1 MSEPKLIIK
10 EESSAKKTRSPPK
23 KPKVE
28 QSVPRKKK
36 LKTDADKAA
45 EREQHLRFGKAEIT
59 PDEASRMTKQQKRA
73 MYAAAAARSAV
84 HREVDQ
90 YEDENVGVQ
99 ALSEGEKAAE
109 TTHDIAKSRYARKL
123 KKKAKMQGKKGAR
136 IAKSSVQKPPAEQDA
151 GASGT
156 GEGSSNW
163 LSRWKQRQEIRK
175 SHYAAA
181 HSGTAAQTAGGKA
194 VSNGTTAA
202 KSGME
207 QVIDKGKSVV
217 STAVN
222 GIANFAKSNA
232 HVLLIVGVFLLL
244 LLLVMSAF
252 SSCSILFSG
261 TTQVSG
267 QTIYTAEDR
276 DIRGAE
282 TDYKKLEKELDK
294 KIKRTPTDHP
304 GYNEYQYHLDPIEH
318 DPWQLTS
325 FLTTLYDDYTRS
337 EVQGKLKETFKK
349 QYKLTTWVEVQ
360 IRYKT
365 VWVISPAGIP
375 VPTQVPYEY
384 RIFHTQLVNKGLE
397 VVIREELNN
406 DQWKRYEIFQDTL
419 GGRPYLFNG
428 GLPPGGSDGSGTPGI
443 DYQVPAEA
451 LTDEE
456 FAAIYKEA
464 QKYVGTP
471 YVWGGSTPETGF
483 DCSGY
488 VCWVYNQNGYNV
500 GRTTANGLW
509 NKSQHISEAEAK
521 PGDLVFFEGTYDTP
535 GKSHVGIYLGNGMMV
550 SAGDPIK
557 YANIHSSYW
566 QKYLSG
572 FGRLSKW
579 LEEEMSEKL
588 DKLRASLEKERER
601 RIKINTRIESLERRI
616 QEAEA
621 AEVNEMVRTA
631 KVTPEQLAALLR
643 QSATSTPTPAALSA
657 VGATFN
663 KEESDNE
670 DDK

>member
-1 MSEPKLIIK
+1 MSEPKLNIK
-10 EESSAKKTRSPPK
+10 EETSAKKTRSPPK
-23 KPKVE
+23 KTKVE
-28 QSVPRKKK
+28 QSVPQKKK

-45 EREQHLRFGKAEIT
+45 EKAQHLRFGKAELT
-59 PDEASRMTKQQKRA
+59 PDELSRLSKAQKRE
-73 MYAAAAARSAV
+73 MYAAHAARSAV
-84 HREVDQ
+84 HREVEQ
-90 YEDENVGVQ
+90 YEDDNVGTQ
-99 ALSEGEKAAE
+99 ALSEGEKAAGNVR
-109 TTHDIAKSRYARKL
+109 DISKSRYARKL

-136 IAKSSVQKPPAEQDA
+136 TAKSSAFGSDKAQSAEA
-151 GASGT
+151 TSS
-156 GEGSSNW
+156 EGNSNW
-163 LSRWKQRQEIRK
+163 FSRWWQKQDIQK
-175 SHYAAA
+175 SYRAATR
-181 HSGTAAQTAGGKA
+181 SGGTAAQTAGGKA
-194 VSNGTTAA
+194 ASNGTTAA

-207 QVIDKGKSVV
+207 QVIDKGRSVV

-337 EVQGKLKETFKK
+337 EVQAKLQEIFKK

-384 RIFHTQLVNKGLE
+384 RIFHTKLENKGLE
-397 VVIREELNN
+397 TVIREELDE
-406 DQWKRYEIFQDTL
+406 DQWKRYKIFQETL

-428 GLPPGGSDGSGTPGI
+428 GLPFGGSDGSSESGI
-443 DYQVPAEA
+443 DYTVPAEA
-451 LTDEE
+451 LTDSE
-456 FAAIYKEA
+456 FAAIYEEA
-464 QKYVGTP
+464 KKYVGTP

-488 VCWVYNQNGYNV
+488 VCWVYNQNGYDV

-509 NKSQHISEAEAK
+509 QKSQHISEAEAK
-521 PGDLVFFEGTYDTP
+521 PGDLVFFKGTYDTP
-535 GKSHVGIYLGNGMMV
+535 GMSHTGIYLGNGMMV

-566 QKYLSG
+566 EQYLAG
-572 FGRLSKW
+572 FGRLSK
-579 LEEEMSEKL
+579 
-588 DKLRASLEKERER
+588 
-601 RIKINTRIESLERRI
+601 
-616 QEAEA
+616 
-621 AEVNEMVRTA
+621 
-631 KVTPEQLAALLR
+631 
-643 QSATSTPTPAALSA
+643 
-657 VGATFN
+657 
-663 KEESDNE
+663 
-670 DDK
+670 

>member
-36 LKTDADKAA
+36 LKTDADKVA
-45 EREQHLRFGKAEIT
+45 ERAQHLRFGKAEIT

-84 HREVDQ
+84 HREVVQ
-90 YEDENVGVQ
+90 YEDDNVGTQ

-109 TTHDIAKSRYARKL
+109 TTHDISKSRYARKL

-136 IAKSSVQKPPAEQDA
+136 TAKSSVQKPPSAQDA

-175 SHYAAA
+175 SHYATA

-304 GYNEYQYHLDPIEH
+304 GYDEYRYHLDAIEH

-325 FLTTLYDDYTRS
+325 FLTTLYDDYTHS
-337 EVQGKLKETFKK
+337 EVQAKLKETFAK

-360 IRYKT
+360 TRYRT
-365 VWVISPAGIP
+365 VVMIDIFTGIP
-375 VPTQVPYEY
+375 YTVQVPYEY
-384 RIFHTQLVNKGLE
+384 RIFHTKLVNKGLE
-397 VVIREELNN
+397 VVIREELDN

-419 GGRPYLFNG
+419 GGRPYLFKG
-428 GLPPGGSDGSGTPGI
+428 GLPPGGSDGSGAPGI
-443 DYQVPAEA
+443 DYQVPVEA

-488 VCWVYNQNGYNV
+488 VCWVYNQNGYDV

-509 NKSQHISEAEAK
+509 QKSQHISEAEAK

-535 GKSHVGIYLGNGMMV
+535 GKVM
-550 SAGDPIK
+550 
-557 YANIHSSYW
+557 W
-566 QKYLSG
+566 
-572 FGRLSKW
+572 
-579 LEEEMSEKL
+579 
-588 DKLRASLEKERER
+588 ASCV
-601 RIKINTRIESLERRI
+601 
-616 QEAEA
+616 Q
-621 AEVNEMVRTA
+621 
-631 KVTPEQLAALLR
+631 
-643 QSATSTPTPAALSA
+643 
-657 VGATFN
+657 
-663 KEESDNE
+663 
-670 DDK
+670 

>member
-1 MSEPKLIIK
+1 MSEPKLNIK
-10 EESSAKKTRSPPK
+10 EESSTKKTRSPPK
-23 KPKVE
+23 KAKVE
-28 QSVPRKKK
+28 QTVPKKKK

-45 EREQHLRFGKAEIT
+45 EKAQHLRFGKAELT
-59 PDEASRMTKQQKRA
+59 PDELSRLSKAQKRE
-73 MYAAAAARSAV
+73 MYAAHAVRSAV
-84 HREVDQ
+84 HHEVDQ

-123 KKKAKMQGKKGAR
+123 KKKAKMQGKKGTKT
-136 IAKSSVQKPPAEQDA
+136 AKSSAREPTAAQDA

-156 GEGSSNW
+156 GEGGSNW
-163 LSRWKQRQEIRK
+163 LSRWRQKQDIQK
-175 SHYAAA
+175 SYRAVTR
-181 HSGTAAQTAGGKA
+181 SGGTAAQTAGGQKA
-194 VSNGTTAA
+194 ASGGVPAA

-384 RIFHTQLVNKGLE
+384 RIFHTKLVNKGLE
-397 VVIREELNN
+397 VVIRKELNN

-428 GLPPGGSDGSGTPGI
+428 GLPPGGSDGSGAPGI

-451 LTDEE
+451 LTDSE

-535 GKSHVGIYLGNGMMV
+535 GKSHVGIYLGNGKMV

-557 YANIHSSYW
+557 YADIHSSYW

-572 FGRLSKW
+572 FGRLSK
-579 LEEEMSEKL
+579 
-588 DKLRASLEKERER
+588 
-601 RIKINTRIESLERRI
+601 
-616 QEAEA
+616 
-621 AEVNEMVRTA
+621 
-631 KVTPEQLAALLR
+631 
-643 QSATSTPTPAALSA
+643 
-657 VGATFN
+657 
-663 KEESDNE
+663 
-670 DDK
+670 

>member
-1 MSEPKLIIK
+1 MKISKKATTIAIVNQKGGTGKTTTCENLGIGLAMEGKKVLLVDADPQGSLTISMGWQQPDELPTTLSTLMAKAMNDQSIPPGEGILHHAEGVDLIPANIELAGLEVSLVNTMNREK
-10 EESSAKKTRSPPK
+10 MLKQVLDGAKREYDFILLDCTPSLGMLTVNALAAADTTLIPVQAQYLSAKGL
-23 KPKVE
+23 E
-28 QSVPRKKK
+28 Q
-36 LKTDADKAA
+36 
-45 EREQHLRFGKAEIT
+45 
-59 PDEASRMTKQQKRA
+59 
-73 MYAAAAARSAV
+73 
-84 HREVDQ
+84 
-90 YEDENVGVQ
+90 
-99 ALSEGEKAAE
+99 
-109 TTHDIAKSRYARKL
+109 
-123 KKKAKMQGKKGAR
+123 
-136 IAKSSVQKPPAEQDA
+136 
-151 GASGT
+151 
-156 GEGSSNW
+156 
-163 LSRWKQRQEIRK
+163 
-175 SHYAAA
+175 
-181 HSGTAAQTAGGKA
+181 
-194 VSNGTTAA
+194 
-202 KSGME
+202 
-207 QVIDKGKSVV
+207 
-217 STAVN
+217 
-222 GIANFAKSNA
+222 
-232 HVLLIVGVFLLL
+232 LLL

-384 RIFHTQLVNKGLE
+384 RIFHTKLVNKGLE
-397 VVIREELNN
+397 VVIREELDN

-451 LTDEE
+451 LTDSE

-464 QKYVGTP
+464 QKHVGTP

-535 GKSHVGIYLGNGMMV
+535 GKSHVGIYLGNGKMV

-557 YANIHSSYW
+557 YADIHSSYW
-566 QKYLSG
+566 QKYLSS
-572 FGRLSKW
+572 FGRLSK
-579 LEEEMSEKL
+579 
-588 DKLRASLEKERER
+588 
-601 RIKINTRIESLERRI
+601 
-616 QEAEA
+616 
-621 AEVNEMVRTA
+621 
-631 KVTPEQLAALLR
+631 
-643 QSATSTPTPAALSA
+643 
-657 VGATFN
+657 
-663 KEESDNE
+663 
-670 DDK
+670 

>member
-1 MSEPKLIIK
+1 MSEPKLNIK
-10 EESSAKKTRSPPK
+10 EETSAKKTRSPPK
-23 KPKVE
+23 KTKVE
-28 QSVPRKKK
+28 QTVPKTKK
-36 LKTDADKAA
+36 LKTDADKATEKA
-45 EREQHLRFGKAEIT
+45 QHLRFGKAELT
-59 PDEASRMTKQQKRA
+59 PDELSRLSKAQKRE
-73 MYAAAAARSAV
+73 MYAAHATRSAA
-84 HREVDQ
+84 HREIDQ
-90 YEDENVGVQ
+90 YEDDNVGTQ
-99 ALSEGEKAAE
+99 ALNEGVKSEEAVSDFSKN
-109 TTHDIAKSRYARKL
+109 RYARKL
-123 KKKAKMQGKKGAR
+123 KKKAKLQAKKNTPT
-136 IAKSSVQKPPAEQDA
+136 AKSSAFGSDKAQSAEA
-151 GASGT
+151 TSS
-156 GEGSSNW
+156 EGNSNW
-163 LSRWKQRQEIRK
+163 FSRWWQKQDIQK
-175 SHYAAA
+175 SYRAATR
-181 HSGTAAQTAGGKA
+181 SGGAAAQTAGGQKA
-194 VSNGTTAA
+194 ASGGVPAA

-232 HVLLIVGVFLLL
+232 HVLVIVGVFLLL

-337 EVQGKLKETFKK
+337 EIQGKLKETFKK

-384 RIFHTQLVNKGLE
+384 RIFHTKLVNKGLE
-397 VVIREELNN
+397 VVIREELNA

-488 VCWVYNQNGYNV
+488 VCWVYNQNGYDV

-521 PGDLVFFEGTYDTP
+521 PGDLVFFKGTYDTP
-535 GKSHVGIYLGNGMMV
+535 GMSHTGIYLGNGMMV

-566 QKYLSG
+566 EKHLAG
-572 FGRLSKW
+572 FGRLSK
-579 LEEEMSEKL
+579 
-588 DKLRASLEKERER
+588 
-601 RIKINTRIESLERRI
+601 
-616 QEAEA
+616 
-621 AEVNEMVRTA
+621 
-631 KVTPEQLAALLR
+631 
-643 QSATSTPTPAALSA
+643 
-657 VGATFN
+657 
-663 KEESDNE
+663 
-670 DDK
+670 

>member
-1 MSEPKLIIK
+1 MSEKQPKLKFEEDK
-10 EESSAKKTRSPPK
+10 ERMATRSPPK
-23 KPKVE
+23 KSKVE
-28 QSVPRKKK
+28 QSKPKKQK
-36 LKTDADKAA
+36 LKQDADKAA
-45 EREQHLRFGKAEIT
+45 EKAQHLRFGKAEIT

-90 YEDENVGVQ
+90 YEDDNVGTQ
-99 ALSEGEKAAE
+99 ALSEGEKTAGNVR
-109 TTHDIAKSRYARKL
+109 DISKSIYARKL
-123 KKKAKMQGKKGAR
+123 KKKAKMQGKKGAKT
-136 IAKSSVQKPPAEQDA
+136 AKSSPQKPTAAQDA
-151 GASGT
+151 GASCT
-156 GEGSSNW
+156 GEGGSNW
-163 LSRWKQRQEIRK
+163 LSRWRQKQDIRQ
-175 SHYAAA
+175 SYYAAA
-181 HSGTAAQTAGGKA
+181 RSGTAAQTAGGKA
-194 VSNGTTAA
+194 ASNGASAA
-202 KSGME
+202 RSGME
-207 QVIDKGKSVV
+207 QAVEKGKTAV

-232 HVLLIVGVFLLL
+232 HVLVIVGVFLLL

-267 QTIYTAEDR
+267 QTMYSAEDR

-282 TDYKKLEKELDK
+282 QDYKKLEKELDK

-304 GYNEYQYHLDPIEH
+304 GYDEYQYHLDAIEH

-337 EVQGKLKETFKK
+337 EVQAKLKETFAK
-349 QYKLTTWVEVQ
+349 QYKLNTWVEVQ
-360 IRYKT
+360 TRYRT
-365 VWVISPAGIP
+365 VVMIDIFTGIP
-375 VPTQVPYEY
+375 YTVQVPYEY
-384 RIFHTQLVNKGLE
+384 RIFHTKLVNKGLE

-428 GLPPGGSDGSGTPGI
+428 GLPPGGSDSSGAPGI
-443 DYQVPAEA
+443 DYQVPADA

-488 VCWVYNQNGYNV
+488 VCWVYNQNGYDV

-572 FGRLSKW
+572 FGRLSK
-579 LEEEMSEKL
+579 
-588 DKLRASLEKERER
+588 
-601 RIKINTRIESLERRI
+601 
-616 QEAEA
+616 
-621 AEVNEMVRTA
+621 
-631 KVTPEQLAALLR
+631 
-643 QSATSTPTPAALSA
+643 
-657 VGATFN
+657 
-663 KEESDNE
+663 
-670 DDK
+670 

>member
-45 EREQHLRFGKAEIT
+45 ERAQHLRFGKAEIT

-73 MYAAAAARSAV
+73 MYAAAAARSAA

-90 YEDENVGVQ
+90 YEDDNVGTQ
-99 ALSEGEKAAE
+99 ALNEGVKSEEAVSDFSKN
-109 TTHDIAKSRYARKL
+109 RYARKL
-123 KKKAKMQGKKGAR
+123 KKKAKLQAKKNTPT
-136 IAKSSVQKPPAEQDA
+136 AKSSAFGSDKAQSA
-151 GASGT
+151 GATSS
-156 GEGSSNW
+156 EGNSNW
-163 LSRWKQRQEIRK
+163 CSRWWQKQDIQK
-175 SHYAAA
+175 SYRAATR
-181 HSGTAAQTAGGKA
+181 SGGTAAQTAGGKA
-194 VSNGTTAA
+194 ASNGASAA
-202 KSGME
+202 RSGVE
-207 QVIDKGKSVV
+207 QAVEKGKTAV
-217 STAVN
+217 STAVKGLMN
-222 GIANFAKSNA
+222 AAKGNA
-232 HVLLIVGVFLLL
+232 HVLVIVGVFLLL
-244 LLLVMSAF
+244 ILMVMSGF
-252 SSCSILFSG
+252 SSCGILFSG
-261 TTQVSG
+261 GTQVSG

-282 TDYKKLEKELDK
+282 QDYKKLEKELDK
-294 KIKRTPTDHP
+294 KIKRTPQDHP

-337 EVQGKLKETFKK
+337 EVQGKLQEIFKK

-365 VWVISPAGIP
+365 VWVISPAGVP

-384 RIFHTQLVNKGLE
+384 KIFHTKLENRGLE
-397 VVIREELNN
+397 VVIREELTD

-428 GLPPGGSDGSGTPGI
+428 GLPSGGSDGSGEAGI
-443 DYQVPAEA
+443 DYTIPAEA

-456 FAAIYKEA
+456 FSKIYAEA
-464 QKYVGTP
+464 KKYVGTP

-488 VCWVYNQNGYNV
+488 VCWVYNQNGYDV

-509 NKSQHISEAEAK
+509 NKCQHISEAEAK
-521 PGDLVFFEGTYDTP
+521 PGDLVFFKGTYDTP
-535 GKSHVGIYLGNGMMV
+535 GMSHTGIYLGNGMMV

-557 YANIHSSYW
+557 YANIHSPYW
-566 QKYLSG
+566 EKHLAG
-572 FGRLSKW
+572 FGRLSK
-579 LEEEMSEKL
+579 
-588 DKLRASLEKERER
+588 
-601 RIKINTRIESLERRI
+601 
-616 QEAEA
+616 
-621 AEVNEMVRTA
+621 
-631 KVTPEQLAALLR
+631 
-643 QSATSTPTPAALSA
+643 
-657 VGATFN
+657 
-663 KEESDNE
+663 
-670 DDK
+670 

>member
-1 MSEPKLIIK
+1 MSEKQPKLKFEEDK
-10 EESSAKKTRSPPK
+10 ERTATRSPPK
-23 KPKVE
+23 KSKVE
-28 QSVPRKKK
+28 QSKPKKQK
-36 LKTDADKAA
+36 LKQDADKAA
-45 EREQHLRFGKAEIT
+45 EKAQHLRFGKAEIT

-90 YEDENVGVQ
+90 YEDDNVGTQ
-99 ALSEGEKAAE
+99 ALSEGEKAAGNVR
-109 TTHDIAKSRYARKL
+109 DISKSRYARKL
-123 KKKAKMQGKKGAR
+123 KKKAKMQGKKGSKT
-136 IAKSSVQKPPAEQDA
+136 AKSSASEPTAAQDA

-156 GEGSSNW
+156 GEGGSNW
-163 LSRWKQRQEIRK
+163 LSRWRQKQDIRQ
-175 SHYAAA
+175 SYYAAA

-194 VSNGTTAA
+194 ASNGTNAA

-207 QVIDKGKSVV
+207 QVIDKGRSVV

-294 KIKRTPTDHP
+294 KIKRTPADHP
-304 GYNEYQYHLDPIEH
+304 GYDEYRYHLDAIEH

-337 EVQGKLKETFKK
+337 EVQAKLKETFAK

-360 IRYKT
+360 TRYRT
-365 VWVISPAGIP
+365 VVMIDIFTGIP
-375 VPTQVPYEY
+375 YTVQVPYEY
-384 RIFHTQLVNKGLE
+384 RIFHTKLVNKGLE
-397 VVIREELNN
+397 VVIREELDN

-419 GGRPYLFNG
+419 GGRPYLFKG
-428 GLPPGGSDGSGTPGI
+428 GLPPGGSDGSGAPGI

-488 VCWVYNQNGYNV
+488 VCWVYNQNGYDV

-566 QKYLSG
+566 EKHLAG
-572 FGRLSKW
+572 FGRLSK
-579 LEEEMSEKL
+579 
-588 DKLRASLEKERER
+588 
-601 RIKINTRIESLERRI
+601 
-616 QEAEA
+616 
-621 AEVNEMVRTA
+621 
-631 KVTPEQLAALLR
+631 
-643 QSATSTPTPAALSA
+643 
-657 VGATFN
+657 
-663 KEESDNE
+663 
-670 DDK
+670 

>member
-45 EREQHLRFGKAEIT
+45 ERAQHLRFGKAEIT

-73 MYAAAAARSAV
+73 MYAAAAARSAA

-90 YEDENVGVQ
+90 YEDDNVGTQ

-109 TTHDIAKSRYARKL
+109 TTHDISKSRYARKL
-123 KKKAKMQGKKGAR
+123 KKKAKMQGKKRAR
-136 IAKSSVQKPPAEQDA
+136 TAKSSVQKPTAAQDA
-151 GASGT
+151 GTSGT
-156 GEGSSNW
+156 GEGGSNW
-163 LSRWKQRQEIRK
+163 LSRWRQKQDIQK
-175 SHYAAA
+175 SYRAATR
-181 HSGTAAQTAGGKA
+181 SGGTAAQTAGGKA
-194 VSNGTTAA
+194 ASNGASA
-202 KSGME
+202 SRSSME
-207 QVIDKGKSVV
+207 QAVEKGKTAV
-217 STAVN
+217 STAVKGLMN
-222 GIANFAKSNA
+222 AAKGNA
-232 HVLLIVGVFLLL
+232 HVLVIVGVFLLL

-360 IRYKT
+360 TRYRT
-365 VWVISPAGIP
+365 VVMIDIFTGIP
-375 VPTQVPYEY
+375 YTTQVPYQY
-384 RIFHTQLVNKGLE
+384 KIFHTKLENRGLE
-397 VVIREELNN
+397 VVIREELTE
-406 DQWKRYEIFQDTL
+406 DQWKRYEIFQDTK
-419 GGRPYLFNG
+419 GGRPYLFKG
-428 GLPPGGSDGSGTPGI
+428 GLPAGGSDGSGTPGI
-443 DYQVPAEA
+443 DYTVPAEA

-557 YANIHSSYW
+557 YADIHSSYW

-572 FGRLSKW
+572 FGRLSK
-579 LEEEMSEKL
+579 
-588 DKLRASLEKERER
+588 
-601 RIKINTRIESLERRI
+601 
-616 QEAEA
+616 
-621 AEVNEMVRTA
+621 
-631 KVTPEQLAALLR
+631 
-643 QSATSTPTPAALSA
+643 
-657 VGATFN
+657 
-663 KEESDNE
+663 
-670 DDK
+670 

>member
-1 MSEPKLIIK
+1 MSKPKLNIK
-10 EESSAKKTRSPPK
+10 EETSAKKTRSPPK
-23 KPKVE
+23 KTRVE
-28 QSVPRKKK
+28 QTVPKKKK
-36 LKTDADKAA
+36 LKTDAEKAA
-45 EREQHLRFGKAEIT
+45 EKAQHLRFGKAELT
-59 PDEASRMTKQQKRA
+59 PDELSRLSKAQKRE
-73 MYAAAAARSAV
+73 MYAAHAARSAV

-99 ALSEGEKAAE
+99 ALSEGEKAAGNVR
-109 TTHDIAKSRYARKL
+109 DISKSRYARKL
-123 KKKAKMQGKKGAR
+123 KKKAKMQGKKGTKT
-136 IAKSSVQKPPAEQDA
+136 AKSSASESTAAQDA

-156 GEGSSNW
+156 SEGGSNW
-163 LSRWKQRQEIRK
+163 LSRWKQRQEIHK
-175 SHYAAA
+175 SYYPAAR
-181 HSGTAAQTAGGKA
+181 S
-194 VSNGTTAA
+194 S
-202 KSGME
+202 ME
-207 QVIDKGKSVV
+207 QAVEKGKTAV
-217 STAVN
+217 STAVKGLMN
-222 GIANFAKSNA
+222 AAKGNA
-232 HVLLIVGVFLLL
+232 HVLVIVGVFLLL
-244 LLLVMSAF
+244 ILMVMSGF
-252 SSCSILFSG
+252 SSCGILFGSG
-261 TTQVSG
+261 TQVSG
-267 QTIYTAEDR
+267 QTMYSAEDR

-282 TDYKKLEKELDK
+282 QDYKKLEKELDK
-294 KIKRTPTDHP
+294 KIKRTPADHP
-304 GYNEYQYHLDPIEH
+304 GYNEYQYHLDPIEY

-349 QYKLTTWVEVQ
+349 QYRLTTWVEVQ
-360 IRYKT
+360 TRYMT
-365 VWVISPAGIP
+365 VWVMTPAGIP

-384 RIFHTQLVNKGLE
+384 RIFHTKLVNRGLE

-443 DYQVPAEA
+443 DYQIPAEA

-488 VCWVYNQNGYNV
+488 VCWVYNQNGYDV

-509 NKSQHISEAEAK
+509 QKSQHISEAEAK

-535 GKSHVGIYLGNGMMV
+535 GKSHVGIYLGNGKMV

-557 YANIHSSYW
+557 YADIHSSYW

-572 FGRLSKW
+572 FGRLSK
-579 LEEEMSEKL
+579 
-588 DKLRASLEKERER
+588 
-601 RIKINTRIESLERRI
+601 
-616 QEAEA
+616 
-621 AEVNEMVRTA
+621 
-631 KVTPEQLAALLR
+631 
-643 QSATSTPTPAALSA
+643 
-657 VGATFN
+657 
-663 KEESDNE
+663 
-670 DDK
+670 

>member
-1 MSEPKLIIK
+1 MSEPKLNIK
-10 EESSAKKTRSPPK
+10 EETSAKKTRSPPK
-23 KPKVE
+23 KAKVE

-36 LKTDADKAA
+36 LKTDAEKTAEKA
-45 EREQHLRFGKAEIT
+45 QHLRFGKAELT
-59 PDEASRMTKQQKRA
+59 PDELSRLSKAQKRE
-73 MYAAAAARSAV
+73 MYAAHAARSAV
-84 HREVDQ
+84 HQEVDQ
-90 YEDENVGVQ
+90 YEDDNVGTQ
-99 ALSEGEKAAE
+99 ALSEGEKAAGNVR
-109 TTHDIAKSRYARKL
+109 DISKGRYARKL

-136 IAKSSVQKPPAEQDA
+136 TAKSSAQKPTAAQDA

-156 GEGSSNW
+156 GEGGSNW
-163 LSRWKQRQEIRK
+163 LSRWRQKQDIRQ
-175 SHYAAA
+175 SYYAAA

-194 VSNGTTAA
+194 ASNGASATR
-202 KSGME
+202 SGVE
-207 QVIDKGKSVV
+207 QVIDKGRSVV

-294 KIKRTPTDHP
+294 KIKRTPADHP
-304 GYNEYQYHLDPIEH
+304 GYDEYRYHLDAIEH

-337 EVQGKLKETFKK
+337 EVQAKLKETFAK

-360 IRYKT
+360 TRYRT
-365 VWVISPAGIP
+365 VVMIDIFTGIP
-375 VPTQVPYEY
+375 YTVQVPYEY
-384 RIFHTQLVNKGLE
+384 RIFHTKLVNKGLE
-397 VVIREELNN
+397 VVIREELDN

-419 GGRPYLFNG
+419 GGRPYLFKG
-428 GLPPGGSDGSGTPGI
+428 GLPPGGSDGSDGSGAPGI

-488 VCWVYNQNGYNV
+488 VCWVYNQNGYDV

-572 FGRLSKW
+572 FGRLSK
-579 LEEEMSEKL
+579 
-588 DKLRASLEKERER
+588 
-601 RIKINTRIESLERRI
+601 
-616 QEAEA
+616 
-621 AEVNEMVRTA
+621 
-631 KVTPEQLAALLR
+631 
-643 QSATSTPTPAALSA
+643 
-657 VGATFN
+657 
-663 KEESDNE
+663 
-670 DDK
+670 

>member
-1 MSEPKLIIK
+1 MSNPKLNIK
-10 EESSAKKTRSPPK
+10 EETSTKKTRSPPK

-45 EREQHLRFGKAEIT
+45 ERAQHLRFGKAEIT

-73 MYAAAAARSAV
+73 MYAAAAARSAA

-90 YEDENVGVQ
+90 YEDDNVGTQ
-99 ALSEGEKAAE
+99 ALNEGVKSEEAVSDFSKN
-109 TTHDIAKSRYARKL
+109 RYARKL
-123 KKKAKMQGKKGAR
+123 KKKAKLQAKKNTPT
-136 IAKSSVQKPPAEQDA
+136 AKSSAFGSDKAQSA
-151 GASGT
+151 GATSS
-156 GEGSSNW
+156 EGNSNW
-163 LSRWKQRQEIRK
+163 CSRWWQKQDIQK
-175 SHYAAA
+175 SYRAATR
-181 HSGTAAQTAGGKA
+181 SGGTAAQTAGGKA

-207 QVIDKGKSVV
+207 RVIDKGKSVV
-217 STAVN
+217 STAAN

-384 RIFHTQLVNKGLE
+384 RIFHTKLVNKGLE
-397 VVIREELNN
+397 VVIREELDN

-443 DYQVPAEA
+443 DYQVPTEA

-572 FGRLSKW
+572 FGRLSK
-579 LEEEMSEKL
+579 
-588 DKLRASLEKERER
+588 
-601 RIKINTRIESLERRI
+601 
-616 QEAEA
+616 
-621 AEVNEMVRTA
+621 
-631 KVTPEQLAALLR
+631 
-643 QSATSTPTPAALSA
+643 
-657 VGATFN
+657 
-663 KEESDNE
+663 
-670 DDK
+670 